1 MASALILEEYGLT
14 MKSARENIAVEHRFL
29 RVIVFS
35 QVATYKGVNQ
45 VFGYAAIKSF
55 HRRLS

>member
-45 VFGYAAIKSF
+45 VLGYVAIRSF
-55 HRRLS
+55 QRRPS